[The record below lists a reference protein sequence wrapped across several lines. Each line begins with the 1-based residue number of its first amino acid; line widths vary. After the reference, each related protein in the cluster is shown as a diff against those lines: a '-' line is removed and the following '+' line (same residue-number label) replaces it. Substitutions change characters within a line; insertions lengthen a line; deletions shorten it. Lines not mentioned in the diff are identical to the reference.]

1 MVLLYLS
8 RRYDKSAVVG
18 VIVAGREGDDPLSV
32 LRRDACVI
40 DRQRLDV
47 FYIIVVRPLVV
58 EIRAV
63 VVFEHVL
70 AVVIDLAVEH
80 GEDLIFRLFTTCV
93 ESDLRMLFEV
103 TLVLVFRQRAEHR
116 AVEHMVTVDQVV
128 VAVRVALS
136 VHKQLA
142 AFRVI
147 AVKVHMQV
155 LLVLIRR
162 VHDGVIHDGV
172 LDLQPAE
179 EVVVGGVKLF
189 EVLRESRQSVVAEL
203 VVDIVVYLDADDRKT
218 RDQQENGNDPDD
230 DDTRRGALLLRL
242 SADVSLI
249 APVVAAVVI
258 VFVVAL
264 VVLNARSSAGIVI
277 IITVAVAVVS
287 AVALRILL
295 TGVAVVLTVV
305 IVLRRA
311 SIVILRLRG
320 RIIALLNVLT
330 RAIGRLRRYVKVV
343 LFLIVR
349 VVAAVAESSAAIL
362 RLVGFGIIVVI
373 VLIVHNVIK
382 QGGGG
387 IPRHRLLV
395 IGWIIF

>member
-63 VVFEHVL
+63 VVFEYVL
-70 AVVIDLAVEH
+70 TVVIDLAVEH
-80 GEDLIFRLFTTCV
+80 GKDLIFRLLTTCV

-116 AVEHMVTVDQVV
+116 AVEHMVTVDQIV

-142 AFRVI
+142 ALRVV
-147 AVKVHMQV
+147 AVKVHMQI

-162 VHDGVIHDGV
+162 VHDGIINDSV

-179 EVVVGGVKLF
+179 EVVVGGIQLL

-218 RDQQENGNDPDD
+218 RDQQENGNDPDN

-264 VVLNARSSAGIVI
+264 VVLNARSSAGIDI
-277 IITVAVAVVS
+277 IIAVAV
-287 AVALRILL
+287 
-295 TGVAVVLTVV
+295 TVV
-305 IVLRRA
+305 SPPFTAVTLPVLSTVA
-311 SIVILRLRG
+311 TLGLE
-320 RIIALLNVLT
+320 LLHT
-330 RAIGRLRRYVKVV
+330 GK
-343 LFLIVR
+343 
-349 VVAAVAESSAAIL
+349 
-362 RLVGFGIIVVI
+362 
-373 VLIVHNVIK
+373 
-382 QGGGG
+382 
-387 IPRHRLLV
+387 
-395 IGWIIF
+395 